1 MKKKKSSHAILL
13 GLSALALPLTFLGTV
28 QAQPQLV
35 PLPEYSLEAINTDIQ
50 MPWGMVWLPDGD
62 MLVTERTGNLHRLSN
77 GRVGDPV
84 AGLPDIHV
92 NGQGGL
98 LDIVLHPQYE
108 TNGWLYISFSDPAG
122 EGEGSNTTVI
132 RATLDGDQLTNQEVI
147 YSAEGNTTRGQHYGG
162 RMVFDN
168 EGYLFFSVGDRG
180 DHFTTV
186 QDLNRDGGKI
196 YRLHDDG
203 RVPSDNPFVD
213 DANAKSAIWSYGHRN
228 PQGIDIHPLS
238 GEIWASE
245 HGPRGGDEI
254 NIARAGLNY
263 GWPEIG
269 YGINYNGEPLAQN
282 TEAEGMEQPIW
293 YWNPSIAVAGMT
305 FVTSDRYPELNNDL
319 LVGGLAGSR
328 LVWLEVYGDR
338 IIRSTDLLSDIGRVR
353 AVSQGPDGYIYLGI
367 EGSGIHRLVPGG

>member
-1 MKKKKSSHAILL
+1 MKKKISSHAILPGL
-13 GLSALALPLTFLGTV
+13 GAIALPLMFLGTA

-35 PLPEYSLEAINTDIQ
+35 PVPEYTLESVNSEIM
-50 MPWGMVWLPDGD
+50 MPWGMAWLPDGD
-62 MLVTERTGNLHRLSN
+62 MLVTERTGNLYRLSN
-77 GRVGDPV
+77 GEAGDPIS
-84 AGLPDIHV
+84 GLPDIHV

-108 TNGWLYISFSDPAG
+108 SNGWLYISFSDPSG
-122 EGEGSNTTVI
+122 EGEGANTTVI
-132 RATLDGDQLTNQEVI
+132 RAKLDGDRLTDQEVI
-147 YSAEGNTTRGQHYGG
+147 YSAEGNSTRGQHYGG

-168 EGYLFFSVGDRG
+168 DGYLFFSIGDRG
-180 DHFTTV
+180 DHFTNV
-186 QDLNRDGGKI
+186 QDLSRDGGKI

-203 RVPSDNPFVD
+203 RIPSDNPFVND
-213 DANAKSAIWSYGHRN
+213 DGARAAIWSYGHRN
-228 PQGIDIHPLS
+228 PQGIDIHPDS
-238 GEIWASE
+238 GEVWASE

-269 YGINYNGEPLAQN
+269 YGINYNGEPLAPN

-305 FVTSDRYPELNNDL
+305 FVTSDRYPELSNDL
-319 LVGGLAGSR
+319 LVGGLAGAR
-328 LVWLEVYGDR
+328 LVWLEIQGDR
-338 IIRSTDLLSDIGRVR
+338 VIRSTDLLSDIGRVR

-367 EGSGIHRLVPGG
+367 EGSGIQRLMPAD